1 MEKLRYYLGFPLDDE
16 YREEVE
22 RNIEEKNYRNYLIMG
37 IFIMISQAMMMVA
50 ISLKGGGP
58 FTSHRRTVYFC
69 LYAALFLVTA
79 IMLSLKLT
87 GHRMRVHYRYSRRMN
102 YIYLVLLCLW
112 STGITLNDQLGGN
125 GLDVFSYISLTAA
138 VFGVMTPWM
147 SILLFGSNFVL
158 LNALLPYFPDPSGA
172 DQTFNNLINSF
183 YITLFAV
190 IVGTI
195 FYRNRI
201 LAEHDRLLIEN
212 QYRKIEEM
220 NRKLTKEVLT
230 DKLTGVYNRRY
241 MDENLETAFRKSRES
256 GGVACLM
263 LDIDFFK
270 QYNDT
275 YGHPRGDQ
283 CLVAIASLLRRETEN
298 ANAAVIRYGGEEFLV
313 FLYGNDASKAMELA
327 TRLRESVEKGQYP
340 KEGDMEGHVTISI
353 GVYRECPV
361 TSSSTEQFIFRADQ
375 ALYKAKTS
383 GRNCIMEYQVKNL
396 LA

>member
-1 MEKLRYYLGFPLDDE
+1 MEKLRHLLGFPLNDE

-22 RNIEEKNYRNYLIMG
+22 RNIEAKNYRMYLVLGITIMV
-37 IFIMISQAMMMVA
+37 SQAMMMIA
-50 ISLKGGGP
+50 ISIKGGGP
-58 FTSHRRTVYFC
+58 FTSQRRTVYFY
-69 LYAALFLVTA
+69 LYMALFLISLV
-79 IMLSLKLT
+79 MLILKMA
-87 GHRMRVHYRYSRRMN
+87 GHRLVPHYRYSRRLN
-102 YIYLVLLCLW
+102 YIYLVILCLW

-138 VFGVMTPWM
+138 VFGVLAPWM
-147 SILLFGSNFVL
+147 AILLFGSNFVL
-158 LNALLPYFPDPSGA
+158 LNMLLPYFPDPSGA

-183 YITLFAV
+183 FITLFAV

-195 FYRNRI
+195 FYRSRI

-212 QYRKIEEM
+212 QYKKIEEM

-230 DKLTGVYNRRY
+230 DKLTGSYNRRY
-241 MDENLETAFRKSRES
+241 MDENLEMAFRKSRES

-275 YGHPRGDQ
+275 YGHQRGDQ
-283 CLVAIASLLRRETEN
+283 CLVAIASMLRQETEK

-313 FLYGNDASKAMELA
+313 FLYGKDAFRAMELA
-327 TRLRESVEKGQYP
+327 TRLKESVEKGRYP
-340 KEGDMEGHVTISI
+340 DDIVMEGHVTISI

-361 TSSSTEQFIFRADQ
+361 TGSSTEQFIFRADQ
-375 ALYKAKTS
+375 ALYKAKRD
-383 GRNCIMEYQVKNL
+383 GRNCIVEYQGNN
-396 LA
+396 